1 MIKCMM
7 DSIQPTSST
16 GSDYGGISP
25 LMSFVMGN
33 DTNYKQKFYKPL
45 LKRPSAGITTVFTI
59 YIVWELCTAWDL
71 IILTDHF
78 MQ

>member
-7 DSIQPTSST
+7 DSIQHTSSVPST
-16 GSDYGGISP
+16 GSDDGGISP

-45 LKRPSAGITTVFTI
+45 LKRPSAGIISIVCVYHVSVGTV
-59 YIVWELCTAWDL
+59 
-71 IILTDHF
+71 
-78 MQ
+78 